1 MGKKKDYVEIVTKAN
16 AYDDPDPE
24 VTKICPFSIL
34 GYFCMICSQELSN
47 IYLHCIG
54 CEAILEKDFNICVN
68 CHKQG
73 KYKKLCIIDHD
84 NHNDS
89 RFQHQGDID
98 ELNKDCPECIPCTR
112 CGYGY
117 CKVCSCQCH
126 TNFNLFFR
134 FMNIDEEK
142 KMLKDVTSV
151 CDENIATKREGT
163 KV

>member
-1 MGKKKDYVEIVTKAN
+1 
-16 AYDDPDPE
+16 
-24 VTKICPFSIL
+24 
-34 GYFCMICSQELSN
+34 MICSQELSN

-54 CEAILEKDFNICVN
+54 CEEILKKDFNICVD

-73 KYKKLCIIDHD
+73 KYKKLIIIDHD

-98 ELNKDCPECIPCTR
+98 ELKKDCPECIPCTR
-112 CGYGY
+112 CGYGN

-134 FMNIDEEK
+134 FMNIEQEEK
-142 KMLKDVTSV
+142 LLQDVTSV
-151 CDENIATKREGT
+151 CDEYNYKEIRDITLK
-163 KV
+163 